1 LTFLYNELTLQN
13 QLRRINVTRSKT
25 LKHSDKT
32 AISAVVSLSAK
43 ERMQRAGGGNFT
55 KGVEICAK
63 SFAQFARGTA
73 NFNAADA
80 VFNDELV
87 GKSVSDCVALW
98 LNRGYWLPNL
108 FCYLSQELA
117 DGNLTIDI
125 DLKLTNPADK
135 K

>member
-1 LTFLYNELTLQN
+1 MTIRKN
-13 QLRRINVTRSKT
+13 
-25 LKHSDKT
+25 LKYIDKT
-32 AISAVVSLSAK
+32 AISAVLSVSAK

-80 VFNDELV
+80 IFNDELI